1 MEERIRALNSFIHS
15 FIHSFIWW
23 STLECNQK
31 SLYTSPPFGLMRALK
46 TLLKMT
52 VLAFVLVLV
61 LVGMVAPAVW
71 LYTVKTLPN
80 PIESAQDIEMHLRHS
95 IESER
100 HGIQTMRASGSG
112 AALKWPTP
120 EFAALPQPLTALY
133 VTTTG
138 CPDFFR
144 SPKEQGWP
152 WVRRLVAQLLF
163 QRILDGDGA
172 CELIFARHVARRL
185 DMKTELHMVVAAD
198 RIHRF
203 LAKDELVAFDLHSLW
218 FEPGVIGVEP
228 ASSLLM
234 QKPLAALTLAELVEL
249 QLAIPP
255 WGYWED
261 IKECKNAGLLKEARN
276 TLLAQLAQGGHV
288 GADVAKTASAQP
300 VRCLTVN
307 R

>member
-1 MEERIRALNSFIHS
+1 
-15 FIHSFIWW
+15 
-23 STLECNQK
+23 
-31 SLYTSPPFGLMRALK
+31 MRALK

-52 VLAFVLVLV
+52 SLAVVMVMV
-61 LVGMVAPAVW
+61 LVGVVAPAVW
-71 LYTVKTLPN
+71 LYTAKTLPN
-80 PIESAQDIEMHLRHS
+80 SIESAQDIEMHLRHS

-100 HGIQTMRASGSG
+100 HGIQTMRASGQGSG
-112 AALKWPTP
+112 AKWPTP

-152 WVRRLVAQLLF
+152 WARRLLGHLF
-163 QRILDGDGA
+163 FSRILDGDGA

-185 DMKTELHMVVAAD
+185 DMKTELQMLVAAD

-228 ASSLLM
+228 AAQWLM
-234 QKPLAALTLAELVEL
+234 QKPLASLTLAELVEL

-276 TLLAQLAQGGHV
+276 TLLSQLAQVGHV
-288 GADVAKTASAQP
+288 DADSVRVASGQP